1 MGLRDFIKPKAKID
15 AQDEEQV
22 EKIVKTFEKNME
34 LYTGKS
40 LTWNVRVT
48 ADELGIT
55 KDELCETLDTY
66 YGTKDKD

>member
-34 LYTGKS
+34 LYAGKS